1 MTETKKYKWVNEK
14 SGGFSEAEDIAQ
26 RNHINLHDKDAG
38 WSEKKKHAMSPKF
51 AHITKVHPCYNEK
64 LHDKVGRVHVP
75 IAPKCNIGCN
85 FCIRSIN
92 GDENRPG
99 VAGEILS
106 ADEAVA
112 HVENVTS
119 EDLPISVVGVA
130 GPGDSLANDATFEF
144 FEKITEEKPEMIK
157 CMSTNGLLL
166 PKYAERIAE
175 LGVDTLTVT
184 VNAVDPEIGKDIY
197 GFVIY
202 EGEVYKGREGAEILL
217 RNQLEGIKKVTD
229 LGVVVKVNTVLI
241 PGVNDQHIEEIALE
255 PPEDIMLKL
264 VEQLIRTFESPCLR
278 HIRMEHLRREI
289 LGPCILRPCFEP
301 GILEALIGEMRGKHF
316 LLIRALGIGDGFLC
330 FPQVFQI
337 DIAVLIQHFEAMELY
352 LRSFWPSDLELHPA
366 RHILAKV
373 QYPLALGGG
382 EESLYR

>member
-197 GFVIY
+197 
-202 EGEVYKGREGAEILL
+202 
-217 RNQLEGIKKVTD
+217 
-229 LGVVVKVNTVLI
+229 
-241 PGVNDQHIEEIALE
+241 
-255 PPEDIMLKL
+255 
-264 VEQLIRTFESPCLR
+264 
-278 HIRMEHLRREI
+278 
-289 LGPCILRPCFEP
+289 
-301 GILEALIGEMRGKHF
+301 
-316 LLIRALGIGDGFLC
+316 
-330 FPQVFQI
+330 
-337 DIAVLIQHFEAMELY
+337 
-352 LRSFWPSDLELHPA
+352 
-366 RHILAKV
+366 
-373 QYPLALGGG
+373 
-382 EESLYR
+382 

>member
-1 MTETKKYKWVNEK
+1 MEEIKKYKWVNEK
-14 SGGFSEAEDIAQ
+14 SAEFSEAEDIAQ
-26 RNHINLHDKDAG
+26 RNHIDLHDKDAG
-38 WSEKKKHAMSPKF
+38 WSEEKKHDMSPKF

-112 HVENVTS
+112 HVEKVTS
-119 EDLPISVVGVA
+119 EDVPISVVGVA

-144 FEKITEEKPEMIK
+144 FEKINEEKPEMIK

-166 PKYAERIAE
+166 PKYAEKIAE
-175 LGVDTLTVT
+175 LGIDTLTVT

-217 RNQLEGIKKVTD
+217 HNQLEGIKKVTD

-241 PGVNDQHIEEIALE
+241 PGVNDEHIEEIAQTVKECGASLMNVL
-255 PPEDIMLKL
+255 P
-264 VEQLIRTFESPCLR
+264 LI
-278 HIRMEHLRREI
+278 
-289 LGPCILRPCFEP
+289 
-301 GILEALIGEMRGKHF
+301 
-316 LLIRALGIGDGFLC
+316 
-330 FPQVFQI
+330 
-337 DIAVLIQHFEAMELY
+337 
-352 LRSFWPSDLELHPA
+352 
-366 RHILAKV
+366 
-373 QYPLALGGG
+373 PLNKFKKT
-382 EESLYR
+382 

>member
-175 LGVDTLTVT
+175 LGIDTLTVT

-229 LGVVVKVNTVLI
+229 LGCQ
-241 PGVNDQHIEEIALE
+241 G
-255 PPEDIMLKL
+255 
-264 VEQLIRTFESPCLR
+264 
-278 HIRMEHLRREI
+278 
-289 LGPCILRPCFEP
+289 
-301 GILEALIGEMRGKHF
+301 
-316 LLIRALGIGDGFLC
+316 
-330 FPQVFQI
+330 
-337 DIAVLIQHFEAMELY
+337 
-352 LRSFWPSDLELHPA
+352 LRSKPDECSAAYSIEQIQGHS
-366 RHILAKV
+366 KT
-373 QYPLALGGG
+373 
-382 EESLYR
+382 